1 VNRPDGLRYA
11 RMPDQPEAPKPPRIS
26 TLPLL
31 VITIAGFA
39 ASVASC
45 NYLNVAFDTPLPAL
59 AVAIGWN
66 IGTILGFGGL
76 LSLTFTGWRGFGA
89 PPRPGGSP
97 TPNQA
102 LILSGSGVLLAL
114 SGCGYFAAAL
124 ERSPPVSIAGAV
136 LFFGGLLLAGGGLVV
151 AVLRARRK

>member
-1 VNRPDGLRYA
+1 
-11 RMPDQPEAPKPPRIS
+11 MPDPSEAPKPPRIS

-45 NYLNVAFDTPLPAL
+45 NYLNQSFATPLPAL

-66 IGTILGFGGL
+66 IGTVLGFAGL

-89 PPRPGGSP
+89 PPRPGAGSP

-102 LILSGSGVLLAL
+102 LILAGSGVLLAL
-114 SGCGYFAAAL
+114 SGCGYFAGAL

>member
-1 VNRPDGLRYA
+1 
-11 RMPDQPEAPKPPRIS
+11 MPDPPEAPKPPRIS

-31 VITIAGFA
+31 LVTIAGFA

-45 NYLNVAFDTPLPAL
+45 NYLNVGFDTPLPAL

-66 IGTILGFGGL
+66 IGTVLGFGGL

-89 PPRPGGSP
+89 PRPGGSP

-102 LILSGSGVLLAL
+102 LILAGSGVLLAL

-136 LFFGGLLLAGGGLVV
+136 LFFGGLLLAGGGLIV
-151 AVLRARRK
+151 AVIRARRK